1 MFTITG
7 LINGQ
12 SVTVTWDNGSVDNSA
27 ITDYLTREIESR
39 QGLYSSPSQ
48 QACLASMEDSLFCYE
63 MIIKLFD
70 SVESFEGDCGLI
82 TGPDGVVF

>member
-1 MFTITG
+1 MFKIIG
-7 LINGQ
+7 LIKGERV
-12 SVTVTWDNGSVDNSA
+12 SVTWDNGSVDNPA
-27 ITDYLTREIESR
+27 ITDYLTSEIESC
-39 QGLYSSPSQ
+39 QGFYSSPSQ
-48 QACLASMEDSLFCYE
+48 QACRASMDDSLFCYE